1 MATKSNQNQVDLYFH
16 YQSLLQKATTSQ
28 GLEELSPDHV
38 ALLVLIGQHWHEGEV
53 VSFEESA
60 TDTRKRMITPTK
72 RALAYFSA
80 ASKAMMQAVKAA

>member
-1 MATKSNQNQVDLYFH
+1 
-16 YQSLLQKATTSQ
+16 
-28 GLEELSPDHV
+28 
-38 ALLVLIGQHWHEGEV
+38 